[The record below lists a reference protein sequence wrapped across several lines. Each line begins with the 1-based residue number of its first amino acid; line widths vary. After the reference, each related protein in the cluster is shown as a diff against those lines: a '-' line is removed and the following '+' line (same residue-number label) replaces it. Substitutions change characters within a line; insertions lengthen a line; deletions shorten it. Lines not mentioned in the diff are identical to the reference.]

1 MIKKQKETAVQ
12 KRSIYVCI
20 ALMLAA
26 IAVFGVIAQPVSAAG
41 HTQDLSRPA
50 SAHNGEITAADLV
63 ARFYGDGISEEEQKY
78 LEKHGGVSISL
89 DFGITT
95 AYVVTEYSDG
105 TLSVGA
111 REYSYTAADG
121 TAVTWIP
128 ATVRIGD
135 ISAPLLPTADEYR
148 ATLTN
153 LTVGEDA
160 YATVDY
166 TLDISVPTD
175 VVNSVLNL
183 AYNNI
188 ADIKAEIEAGYAE
201 YDRLLAEYE
210 TGVIAEAEYL
220 RLLAQYEADYAAYT
234 SYLSA
239 KKIYDDAS
247 KAYSAYL
254 TALGEYNAAIERE
267 EEYKLAL
274 EEYNRAL
281 AAYTD
286 YITALDLYEI
296 RLAEYQTYTASIAIV
311 REQLLALDAF
321 YLPMTDDRTVA
332 GAINGGLVTE
342 VLETNRDLIEGNA
355 FKVPACLIDDA
366 AAATKE
372 LRTLLADYNEVR
384 NGSETDKYIF
394 YINHY
399 AAFRDNTILLLQALD
414 ELYNYDKIRSAMNL
428 KDSSYPRKYEILVS
442 QLVIIANAL
451 NNGPVYTYWRAYHD
465 TKCTS
470 DCTLSAHK
478 PTHEHNKN
486 PLTESSKIYKT
497 TVKDMLG
504 GNPYLS
510 DTENATPLAGGVPVE
525 VTEPIAPTPVE
536 KPTKPTAPTVPAKP
550 TEVANPG
557 DPPTEVTKPTSPTPA
572 FAPDEPTPYVP
583 CPDCAALVAYAE
595 EHPLTERKEVS
606 GDCIF
611 TATTGVKKSLFN
623 VTSVTVFFYS
633 EDGEFLYSTA
643 VDKGTRADYVG
654 ITPEKAEDARATYTF
669 SHWVDKDG
677 NTPDLSAVE
686 ADVSLYP
693 CFTENI
699 KSYPITFTVD
709 GVSTTVL
716 TPYGSMPVPTETPHR
731 PDDSMRE
738 YTFTG
743 WDKPIAPVT
752 GGAEYTAVFSGSYIL
767 PLGFGG
773 AEITDLGDYIY
784 AKCSDPFTTT
794 FDLSGV
800 IARAIGNGNT
810 KGIVLDT
817 GLFDLTFTYATLIG
831 MAEAGDTTVSITK
844 TVKSEY
850 SYSYLVRVGE
860 GNHRVNV
867 TVDCSLR
874 DGRQLRLYHITDTDR
889 VAVPYTYAE
898 GKLEFTATAGITYCL
913 AEEYEL
919 GFIANPIVT
928 VTVPTGTVAKG
939 TRIPVSATVPDG
951 ISLDRIYLV
960 YPDGSEVD
968 VTDGYF
974 LMPDCDVTVCVKA
987 SYIEYT
993 VTFVNADSI
1002 IAVYKHRYGDTVTPP
1017 ANPSRPNDGT
1027 YRYIFACWSSVIS
1040 PVTEDITYT
1049 ALYEKILLP
1058 KADEPTGLRISDTV
1072 LGLIIAAGCLL
1083 FMMLTCVIPAG
1094 ITATVLTKRER
1105 RKYLDKKKRKDAENK
1120 PEI

>member
-1 MIKKQKETAVQ
+1 MQ

-50 SAHNGEITAADLV
+50 SVHNGEITAADLV
-63 ARFYGDGISEEEQKY
+63 AHFYGDGISEEEQKY

-121 TAVTWIP
+121 TTVTWIP

-153 LTVGEDA
+153 LTVDENS
-160 YATVDY
+160 YAVIDY

-201 YDRLLAEYE
+201 YDRLLTEYE
-210 TGVIAEAEYL
+210 AGVIAEAEYL

-239 KKIYDDAS
+239 KKIYDDAQ
-247 KAYSAYL
+247 KEYSAYL
-254 TALGEYNAAIERE
+254 TALGEYNTAIERE

-286 YITALDLYEI
+286 YITALDLYEV

-342 VLETNRDLIEGNA
+342 VLESNRDLIEGNT

-366 AAATKE
+366 AAATKQ
-372 LRTLLADYNEVR
+372 LRILLADYDEVR
-384 NGSETDKYIF
+384 NGTEAEKYIF

-428 KDSSYPRKYEILVS
+428 KDTTYPRKYEILVS

-451 NNGPVYTYWRAYHD
+451 NNGPVYTYWRTYHAA
-465 TKCTS
+465 KCTS

-486 PLTESSKIYKT
+486 PLTESSKIYKS
-497 TVKDMLG
+497 TVKSLLD

-510 DTENATPLAGGVPVE
+510 DTENAAPLTGGMPTE
-525 VTEPIAPTPVE
+525 VAEPIAPTPVE
-536 KPTKPTAPTVPAKP
+536 KPTKPTAPTVPARP

-557 DPPTEVTKPTSPTPA
+557 DPPTEVAEPTAPTPA
-572 FAPDEPTPYVP
+572 LASDEPTPYIP
-583 CPDCAALVAYAE
+583 CPDCAELVAYAE
-595 EHPLTERKEVS
+595 EHPLAERETVS
-606 GDCIF
+606 GECIF

-654 ITPEKAEDARATYTF
+654 ITPEREEDARATYTF

-686 ADVSLYP
+686 TDVSLYP

-709 GVSTTVL
+709 GVRTTVL

-738 YTFTG
+738 YTFIG
-743 WDKPIAPVT
+743 WDKPLAPVT
-752 GGAEYTAVFSGSYIL
+752 DGAEYTAVFSGSYIL

-773 AEITDLGDYIY
+773 AEITDLGDYLY

-831 MAEAGDTTVSITK
+831 MSDAGDTTVSITK
-844 TVKSEY
+844 TVKSDY
-850 SYSYLVRVGE
+850 SFSYLVRVGQ
-860 GNHRVNV
+860 GSHNV
-867 TVDCSLR
+867 TATVDCNLQE
-874 DGRQLRLYHITDTDR
+874 GRQLRLYYTDGDR
-889 VAVPYTYAE
+889 VAIPYTYSD
-898 GKLEFTATAGITYCL
+898 GKLTFTAAAGITYCL

-919 GFIANPIVT
+919 GFIENPLVSL
-928 VTVPTGTVAKG
+928 TVPVGTVAMG
-939 TRIPVSATVPDG
+939 TRIPLNITVPDG
-951 ISLDRIYLV
+951 ISLDRVYLV

-968 VTDGYF
+968 VTDTYF

-993 VTFVNADSI
+993 VTFINADSI

-1017 ANPSRPNDGT
+1017 PNPSRPNDGT
-1027 YRYIFACWSSVIS
+1027 YRYIFVCWSDEIS
-1040 PVTEDITYT
+1040 RVTGDATYT
-1049 ALYEKILLP
+1049 ALYERIPLP
-1058 KADEPTGLRISDTV
+1058 RVEEQDGLRISDTV
-1072 LGLIIAAGCLL
+1072 LGLIVAAVFCI
-1083 FMMLTCVIPAG
+1083 FMLLTCVIPATV
-1094 ITATVLTKRER
+1094 TAAVMIKRER
-1105 RKYLDKKKRKDAENK
+1105 GKYRGKRPPKKPENK
-1120 PEI
+1120 AEI